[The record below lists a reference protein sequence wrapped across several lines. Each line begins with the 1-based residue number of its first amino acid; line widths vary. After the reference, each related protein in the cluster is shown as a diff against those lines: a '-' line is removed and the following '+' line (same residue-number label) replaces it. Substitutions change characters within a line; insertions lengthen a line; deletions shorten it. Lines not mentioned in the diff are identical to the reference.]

1 MNHDNMYPVCT
12 ILYKTENTDGWYY
25 ATMSGS
31 EKECKKECNKL
42 KKMNNWYDYKCYAS
56 SWYVI
61 KRDIPFQNTIPQADY
76 IHHLTDLIY
85 NPFNNKF
92 YYSDEIMPYPNT
104 KKKITEKFE
113 IIVKS
118 EGDDDEYIWEPDDSD
133 NFESGT
139 DVTVSFGG
147 KKYKI
152 VTIAEDLVKDIPNFI
167 KQLKKTGYANLSI
180 EEYTYTKFL
189 AWEVEDRVRFI
200 VQYYEDSN
208 VETVFDKLISK
219 DIFYTEFEKCFSKL
233 KKYIEKH
240 NKLFNEF
247 KLQERFLQNLKWEFD
262 KSTIE
267 KPIEYV
273 NLNNI
278 NTKTKSFILFQKNI
292 KEKSEKHTINFETK
306 ETLYCYKSNDYYYWC
321 NKNRI
326 IRRLFNIHKEKDII
340 CFLKSK
346 DFEYKKGMS
355 LTEIYEQLLDKGYQ
369 QVIDC
374 KFKNKEFL
382 IYANGQVESHEST
395 KEETEELKQI
405 IKELTE
411 NIKDKENLTAL
422 NLVHILKDK
431 IECVSF
437 RNEKMKL

>member
-42 KKMNNWYDYKCYAS
+42 KKINNWYDYKCYAS

-92 YYSDEIMPYPNT
+92 YYSNEIMPCPKA
-104 KKKITEKFE
+104 KKKITDKFE
-113 IIVKS
+113 IIVKG

-133 NFESGT
+133 DFESGT

-152 VTIAEDLVKDIPNFI
+152 VTIAEDLVKDIPDFI

-200 VQYYEDSN
+200 VQYYGDSD

-292 KEKSEKHTINFETK
+292 KEKSEKHTVNFETK

-321 NKNRI
+321 NKNKI
-326 IRRLFNIHKEKDII
+326 IRRLFNTHKEKDII

-369 QVIDC
+369 
-374 KFKNKEFL
+374 
-382 IYANGQVESHEST
+382 
-395 KEETEELKQI
+395 
-405 IKELTE
+405 
-411 NIKDKENLTAL
+411 
-422 NLVHILKDK
+422 
-431 IECVSF
+431 
-437 RNEKMKL
+437 